1 LPAQLVA
8 GLLRCPARRRF
19 NRLYTQAVSSV
30 KRQVLLLALGQAL
43 LYVNNVTLIA
53 INGLVGM
60 KLAQFNGWPLAL
72 ATLPVTAYVVGGA
85 VMTVPASFF
94 MQRFGRR
101 TGFTVG
107 AVFCILG
114 MLLAAY
120 AVNMGSMVLLCAAVF
135 LAGFYNAFGQYFR
148 FAAADAAAQY
158 APSFKEKAISLVL
171 AGGIAGGII
180 GPTMSKISREWVATP
195 FVGTYMALAG
205 FAVVS
210 LLIVQALR
218 LATPTAQ
225 EIAGP
230 QRSLREIAAQP
241 AFITA
246 VACAMISFGVMNLLM
261 TATPL
266 AMKVCGFGYDQ
277 SADVIMWHV
286 VAMFAPGFFT
296 GSLNQRFGTRR
307 VMFAGAMLIVACAII
322 NLQGVSYWHFWVAL
336 FVLGLGWNFM
346 YTGATTLLTTTY
358 TAAEKAKIQGINDL
372 AVFLTMI
379 TSSFSSGVLV
389 NTQGWANLNVLS
401 IPVVLVAA
409 ALLVWAASRMRGT
422 SATQAA

>member
-1 LPAQLVA
+1 
-8 GLLRCPARRRF
+8 
-19 NRLYTQAVSSV
+19 VSSV

-60 KLAQFNGWPLAL
+60 KLAQLNGWPLAL

-107 AVFCILG
+107 AVFCMAG

-120 AVNMGSMVLLCAAVF
+120 AVSMGSMLWLCAAVF

-158 APSFKEKAISLVL
+158 EPGFKEKAISLVL
-171 AGGIAGGII
+171 AGGIAGGIV
-180 GPTMSKISREWVATP
+180 GPAMSKLTREWVATP
-195 FVGTYMALAG
+195 FVGTYIALAG
-205 FAVVS
+205 FAAAS
-210 LLIVQALR
+210 LLVVQALR
-218 LATPTAQ
+218 LAAPTAQ

-241 AFITA
+241 TFITA
-246 VACAMISFGVMNLLM
+246 VSCAMISFGVMNLLM

-266 AMKVCGFGYDQ
+266 AMKVCGFGYDH

-307 VMFAGAMLIVACAII
+307 VMLVGAALMVLCALI
-322 NLQGVSYWHFWVAL
+322 NLHGVSYWHFWVAL
-336 FVLGLGWNFM
+336 FVLGLGWNFL

-358 TAAEKAKIQGINDL
+358 TPAEKAKVQGVNDL

-379 TSSFSSGVLV
+379 TSSLSSGVLV
-389 NTQGWANLNVLS
+389 NTQGWTNLNLFS
-401 IPVVLVAA
+401 IPFVVLAGG
-409 ALLVWAASRMRGT
+409 LLIWMAMKRRAIARMQ
-422 SATQAA
+422 AT